1 MTKEELLKL
10 AEDRPLITSEKYEPN
25 DFYGTATIIK
35 QYVGASPDYAIKAAI
50 EHGPVITDYIWD
62 VDINVELPAIIS
74 TSRYRSSVLREHTS
88 KALFSIGPYL
98 AYAPHYMDH
107 QTMEKEKKRLGKMLL
122 AFHGHSS
129 SYIDV
134 HFDIN
139 EYCQKLAEVAKDF
152 DSVCICLYWKDIS
165 RGFADIFMSYG
176 FECVTA
182 GHIYDPLFMPRL
194 KSIIELATIT
204 TSNEYGTYLCY
215 SVYMGKPFWFIKSG
229 KITYKK
235 LMDVPRDD
243 SHINHPNTL
252 ELERVFSVQHRDI
265 SSYQKD
271 LVDKYSGLSE
281 IKSVEEMRFIIN
293 KTEVIYNKIDIRLKR
308 IFNHY
313 FKKTPIRLL
322 KNN

>member
-1 MTKEELLKL
+1 MIKEELLKL

-35 QYVGASPDYAIKAAI
+35 QYIGAPPDYAIKAAI

-62 VDINVELPAIIS
+62 VDLNAELPAIIS
-74 TSRYRSSVLREHTS
+74 TSRYRSSVLSKHTS
-88 KALFSIGPYL
+88 KALFSIGPYI
-98 AYAPHYMDH
+98 AYAPYYLDPP
-107 QTMEKEKKRLGKMLL
+107 TMEKEKKRLGKMLL

-134 HFDIN
+134 HFDTK

-152 DSVCICLYWKDIS
+152 DSVCICLYWIDVL

-194 KSIIELATIT
+194 KSIIELATIA

-215 SVYMGKPFWFIKSG
+215 SVYLGKPFWFIKSG
-229 KITYKK
+229 EITYKR
-235 LMDVPRDD
+235 LTDISRDD
-243 SHINHPNTL
+243 TQFNHPNTL
-252 ELERVFSVQHRDI
+252 EIEKIFSVQNSDI
-265 SSYQKD
+265 SPYQQE
-271 LVDKYSGLSE
+271 LVDKYSGLSD
-281 IKSVEEMRFIIN
+281 IKSVEEMRSIIN
-293 KTEVIYNKIDIRLKR
+293 EMELMYNKVGTRLKR
-308 IFNHY
+308 LYKHF
-313 FKKTPIRLL
+313 FKKP
-322 KNN
+322 